1 MEEAKLMA
9 QEVLGGKRNVQKLK
23 TESNGDEV

>member
-9 QEVLGGKRNVQKLK
+9 QGFGWKRNVQKLK